1 MEYGSSSHGNDPS
14 FSPTS
19 LSPSITLSSVS
30 SEVGTPV
37 HSERASATTS
47 AFSSS
52 FPWES
57 TSSQML
63 DTTAGIHVC
72 PFCNGTDFAF
82 SGKSLLSGSV
92 TFDKGRASSVEYWQ
106 NITKN
111 LSIENEK
118 LRKQLAFFQQC
129 KGVPVQEEFTKRFVE
144 KLQDFPAFESITD
157 PSTLDTQEPDSAK
170 SSIEKSLSW
179 PPFDQMGVSEGLEKN
194 FVMEL
199 SEMESNEHFRGLGR
213 LDAVEVLERT
223 NNIEILLQMVL
234 KDVPVIISHC
244 DKELIYTYVKFVDQP
259 LTKVPPEGMK
269 GKKDT
274 ELVGLLPGAL
284 ETMRI
289 KKEVLESGLAQG
301 KELTVSMDGFGKR
314 WLVVACEP
322 LRNKAGH
329 VLGVI
334 TACMDVTEQ
343 ALARERLAQMREEM
357 AVREATEKELRRAI
371 RLADEA
377 MEAKNRF
384 LAVMSHEIRTPL
396 NGVLGMAQV
405 LATTPLDPEQRELVS
420 AMVFSADVLLAIIS
434 DILDLSKVEAGTMK
448 LEERELN
455 PRDIVK
461 HVVRTAI
468 VACKDRG
475 ITIQADIGD
484 DVPSVVYGDPLRIK
498 QVITNLVFNAVKFTR
513 RGHVKVRL
521 HVAKF
526 SMDASKI
533 DLHHRVSDS
542 LVQTNKLEG
551 IEGSRGKTESSSPDI
566 LSEMSSL
573 LGLGLGPNRDEEN
586 WDLLMEGGRRD
597 LPEVR
602 MIEYGTTEMDDT
614 TQEALHNKSRL
625 KMHSVGDLFQA
636 GNEDVR
642 LPSESDQ
649 QMNKTSDQALIDF
662 WLKFE
667 IEDTGIGI
675 PKEALP
681 TLFEKFTL
689 VHSSTTRKYG
699 GTGLGLAICK
709 QLVELMDGHIS
720 VISKE
725 GKGSTFTFTLRCKSL
740 PMTLGSPGPAKMVS
754 ETKMKEN
761 LSHLTANMHKLQA
774 GMWNPTKLETNFLN
788 FQSYQGLDDDPVT
801 RRIAVVDAASNRVPT
816 KLPRGSLKVRITN
829 DSDCSEL
836 FGSSLE
842 KVRLW
847 EQELDSHTASW
858 AAHQGLWK
866 ENGCR
871 DRGGVDRGLRRT
883 SSGPSRIECL
893 MMADSD
899 HSKSLPSTSTVSGAN
914 DKKLPSLLLAEDNKV
929 NVMVALSML
938 KKLGLSADVASNGM
952 EAIKAMQTKHY
963 DLVLMDICMPVL
975 DGLEVTRRIRR
986 YEELGYW
993 DEESALKPSDL
1004 YSDSSGAFEELPLK
1018 ISRKGFPSFIRDGAE
1033 KVKRMPIIAMTA
1045 NALSD
1050 CEKQCSATGMDSFMT
1065 KPVTFKKL
1073 KDVLALYLPP
1083 NTSLPSP

>member
-1 MEYGSSSHGNDPS
+1 MEGGRVPVRSSLDMEYGSSSHGNDPS

-72 PFCNGTDFAF
+72 PFCNGT
-82 SGKSLLSGSV
+82 GKSLLSGSV

-816 KLPRGSLKVRITN
+816 KLPRGSLK
-829 DSDCSEL
+829 
-836 FGSSLE
+836 
-842 KVRLW
+842 
-847 EQELDSHTASW
+847 
-858 AAHQGLWK
+858 GLWK